1 MRNAKISTAKGA
13 LDLRGTV
20 GFFVSSEALLDS
32 ASEFGNED
40 KRYKEGRWG
49 MSAFDKRTGRVSAH
63 LLGRA
68 SSVFRS
74 KRQKGGKQRTEGE
87 LQRGALK
94 KALKGDLNKGSP
106 LGEFSSAIIYMI

>member
-1 MRNAKISTAKGA
+1 
-13 LDLRGTV
+13 
-20 GFFVSSEALLDS
+20 
-32 ASEFGNED
+32 
-40 KRYKEGRWG
+40 

-74 KRQKGGKQRTEGE
+74 KRQKGGKRRTEGE

-94 KALKGDLNKGSP
+94 KALKGDLNEGDVF
-106 LGEFSSAIIYMI
+106 GESCSAIIYMILLPKVQKRGRRMTPLQDT